1 VQLLAADT
9 QYAVPTAIPRAATR
23 RAVIVVAGGTTLAL
37 PLEGCREIVEG
48 AQCTSL
54 PGSEPFIRGLIN
66 LRGRLVTV
74 IDIGSW
80 LGGGASARAPQH
92 ATLMLEWAGRIVG
105 VTVDD
110 VVRIAV
116 LEAERISATAEPAAA
131 IELFRCIDDEA
142 GPADNAVIGMLNVD
156 RIFGSVIF

>member
-1 VQLLAADT
+1 VQLLEADT
-9 QYAVPTAIPRAATR
+9 QYATPAAILESATR

-37 PLEGCREIVEG
+37 SLEGCREIVEG
-48 AQCTSL
+48 AQCTPL
-54 PGSEPFIRGLIN
+54 PGSEPFVRGLIN

-74 IDIGSW
+74 IDLGAW

-92 ATLMLEWAGRIVG
+92 ATLMLEWAGRLVG

-116 LEAERISATAEPAAA
+116 LESDRISAMAEPAGA
-131 IELFRCIDDEA
+131 IELFRCVDDED
-142 GPADNAVIGMLNVD
+142 GPAENSVVGVLNVD
-156 RIFGSVIF
+156 RIFGAIIL